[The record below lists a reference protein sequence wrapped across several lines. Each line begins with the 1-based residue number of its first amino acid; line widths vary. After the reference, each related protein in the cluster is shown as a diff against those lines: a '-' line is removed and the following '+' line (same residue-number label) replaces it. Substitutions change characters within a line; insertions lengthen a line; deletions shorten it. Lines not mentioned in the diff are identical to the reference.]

1 MSFFPLSAPAHRRL
15 RRGHL
20 LFLGSPLLTPQP
32 CCITL
37 VLPASPCPSSLLRVL
52 LPGSAPQTAEQLHP
66 SLSFPG
72 LERFPV
78 HTELAPLTPSAPPLR
93 KPVCRL
99 QLPVLLEAS
108 AQSLAFQLTPAHTA
122 LPCSSG
128 LCPDAEDGPVGPAGD
143 GEAGA
148 NWGSSTERQ
157 QLAGGERLLTPG
169 GGQRSAAT
177 ERWEARAQQGG
188 ARGKGHVCSG
198 QFTLVYSGNQH
209 NLVKQLFSNYNSLKE
224 DAKEK
229 KDCSNTTSS
238 TKPFLTKPHH
248 LPTMPTS
255 HPAHHRP
262 LVSPH
267 VPPLPKGRACISF
280 TLFTRFRRR
289 LAPGKSCER
298 ICGMNK

>member
-1 MSFFPLSAPAHRRL
+1 MVSALLLDGHRVSLEQPTGLLGSNSFSHQSRAIWFKIPIKAAMLISYIGSYFLITVPQENLGR
-15 RRGHL
+15 RRG
-20 LFLGSPLLTPQP
+20 
-32 CCITL
+32 
-37 VLPASPCPSSLLRVL
+37 
-52 LPGSAPQTAEQLHP
+52 E
-66 SLSFPG
+66 
-72 LERFPV
+72 
-78 HTELAPLTPSAPPLR
+78 PSAPPLR

-157 QLAGGERLLTPG
+157 QLAGGERLLTRG

-229 KDCSNTTSS
+229 KRLL
-238 TKPFLTKPHH
+238 KHH
-248 LPTMPTS
+248 LFYEAFLDQAPPPPYHAHFSSCPSPPPGEPSCASSPQGQGLHLIHLIHQVPT
-255 HPAHHRP
+255 
-262 LVSPH
+262 
-267 VPPLPKGRACISF
+267 
-280 TLFTRFRRR
+280 
-289 LAPGKSCER
+289 APSTG
-298 ICGMNK
+298 